1 MTTPTSARSTAHAG
15 PRRPR
20 GARPAAA
27 TALTGAALAA
37 LLVTGCGAQATD
49 HSAGHGSGHSSDS
62 GTSTSAEGAT
72 DHGEADV
79 AFASGMVV
87 HHEGALTMAQDAAQ
101 RASTPE
107 VRALAERVLAAQQP
121 EIDQMEGW
129 LAAWGEEGGSHAGH
143 DVAGTSDMAG
153 TSEDDTAALAA
164 ASGTDYDRLFLE
176 QMTAHHR
183 DAVEMA
189 QREQAEGTAPEAVA
203 LAERIEADQTAEI
216 AEMAGLLQQLG
227 G

>member
-1 MTTPTSARSTAHAG
+1 MTTPAQTPVSTPVSTPAPTRTRRARG
-15 PRRPR
+15 
-20 GARPAAA
+20 GALAAA
-27 TALTGAALAA
+27 TGAALAA
-37 LLVTGCGAQATD
+37 LLLTGCGAQPSD
-49 HSAGHGSGHSSDS
+49 HTGGHGSEAGAAADQTASEGPS
-62 GTSTSAEGAT
+62 GAGEAN
-72 DHGEADV
+72 EADV
-79 AFASGMVV
+79 EFASGMVV
-87 HHEGALTMAQDAAQ
+87 HHQGALDMAQDAVQ

-107 VRALAERVLAAQQP
+107 VRALAERVVAAQQP

-129 LAAWGEEGGSHAGH
+129 LATWGEDGGSHDGH
-143 DVAGTSDMAG
+143 DMAG
-153 TSEDDTAALAA
+153 MGADDAAALAA
-164 ASGTDYDRLFLE
+164 ATGTEYDRLFLE

-189 QREQAEGTAPEAVA
+189 QQERAEGAAPEAVA

>member
-1 MTTPTSARSTAHAG
+1 MTPTARTAG
-15 PRRPR
+15 V
-20 GARPAAA
+20 
-27 TALTGAALAA
+27 GAALAV
-37 LLVTGCGAQATD
+37 LLLAGCGAQAAD
-49 HSAGHGSGHSSDS
+49 HTGDHTSEHASEHGAAAAPAPSGIGTSSAGGVV
-62 GTSTSAEGAT
+62 
-72 DHGEADV
+72 EADV

-107 VRALAERVLAAQQP
+107 VRALAERVVAAQQP

-129 LAAWGEEGGSHAGH
+129 LAAWGEGSSSAHSGSHSGH
-143 DVAGTSDMAG
+143 DMAG
-153 TSEDDTAALAA
+153 MGADDAAALAA
-164 ASGTDYDRLFLE
+164 ATGTDYDRLFLQ

-189 QREQAEGTAPEAVA
+189 QREQAEGAYPEAVA
-203 LAERIEADQTAEI
+203 LAERIEADQTTEI

-227 G
+227 A